1 MTAWRLW
8 PKAFAPMAFATM
20 AFAAVVLIASGAAAQ
35 DSYPSRPVRL
45 LVGVAPGS
53 TADVS
58 LRLLAQKLSQ
68 VLGGQFVVENRTGAG
83 TSLAAQTVVQSP
95 KDGYTLMYGGSANT
109 VNATLSPNLGFDFAK
124 DLDPVARIAAVPNIL
139 VVHPTL
145 GVKTVAELVALAKA
159 KPGEVLYASSGVGTS
174 PHLSAELFKLM
185 AGVNLVHVPYTGSSQ
200 AVNDVMTGRVPVMFM
215 PASTAL
221 PQVRAGALIALAS
234 THSKRM
240 AALPDLP
247 TMSASGLVGYE
258 TGVWNGLLA
267 PAGTPRPII
276 DRLAQAAAEVVR
288 SEDFIKALDANGI
301 LPFGSSTP
309 EELGQFI
316 RNEIEKWG
324 KVVVASGMQNR

>member
-1 MTAWRLW
+1 
-8 PKAFAPMAFATM
+8 
-20 AFAAVVLIASGAAAQ
+20 
-35 DSYPSRPVRL
+35 
-45 LVGVAPGS
+45 
-53 TADVS
+53 
-58 LRLLAQKLSQ
+58 
-68 VLGGQFVVENRTGAG
+68 VENRTGAG

-145 GVKTVAELVALAKA
+145 GVKTVAELIALAKS

-221 PQVRAGALIALAS
+221 PQVRAGTLIALAS
-234 THSKRM
+234 THSGRM
-240 AALPDLP
+240 AMLPDLP
-247 TMSASGLVGYE
+247 TMSESGLAGYE

-288 SEDFIKALDANGI
+288 SEDFIRALDANGI
-301 LPFGSSTP
+301 LPFAGTP

-324 KVVVASGMQNR
+324 KVVVAAGMQKQ

>member
-1 MTAWRLW
+1 MTASRHSA
-8 PKAFAPMAFATM
+8 KV
-20 AFAAVVLIASGAAAQ
+20 AAIMVLIAIGSAAQ

-45 LVGVAPGS
+45 VVGVAPGS
-53 TADVS
+53 AADIS
-58 LRLLAQKLSQ
+58 LRLLALKLSQ
-68 VLGGQFVVENRTGAG
+68 ILGGQFVVENRTGAG

-145 GVKTVAELVALAKA
+145 GVKTVGELIALAKS

-221 PQVRAGALIALAS
+221 PQVRAGTLIALAS
-234 THSKRM
+234 THAVRM
-240 AALPDLP
+240 AMLPELP
-247 TMSASGLVGYE
+247 TMSESGLPGYE

-267 PAGTPRPII
+267 PTGTPRPII
-276 DRLAQAAAEVVR
+276 DRLAQAAAEAVKSV
-288 SEDFIKALDANGI
+288 DFIKALDANGI
-301 LPFGSSTP
+301 LPFPGTP
-309 EELGQFI
+309 EQLGPFI

-324 KVVVASGMQNR
+324 KVVVAAGMQKQ